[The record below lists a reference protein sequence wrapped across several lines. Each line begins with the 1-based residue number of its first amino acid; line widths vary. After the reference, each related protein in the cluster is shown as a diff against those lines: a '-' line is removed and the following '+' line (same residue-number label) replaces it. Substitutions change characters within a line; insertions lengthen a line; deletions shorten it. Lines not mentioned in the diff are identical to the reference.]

1 MFSSNLNLKNNLESK
16 TTHCGGIWSLGLLN
30 TSAIYGPFSKVHA
43 AAIVLAIAAF
53 ILCHRLNILEPVC
66 RELNSDLFDFFKNPY
81 SCFRTHSSYVSNSDT
96 LFILARLID
105 PDP

>member
-1 MFSSNLNLKNNLESK
+1 M
-16 TTHCGGIWSLGLLN
+16 GLLN

-43 AAIVLAIAAF
+43 AALVLAIAAF

-66 RELNSDLFDFFKNPY
+66 RELNSDLFDFFRNPS

-96 LFILARLID
+96 HIDLARSTV
-105 PDP
+105 PDDSENL